1 MADNK
6 TEKATPQRRD
16 KVRKEGKIPR
26 SRELSSSLALMSVIC
41 LLHWSKP
48 NWIQEWH
55 DLMDRLLNTAV
66 NSDIGTNSAVL
77 SWTGVAAFKWIAPPA
92 LVGLGA
98 AVMVQFAQGGIV
110 FAPVAIAPKF
120 TKLSPAQ
127 NVKQLFS
134 IGGYSRLLKSLVPLT
149 IVVYITFLIITS
161 DWSAIIHA
169 STAGLAAL
177 PNALM
182 GRVWEI
188 GWKSAF
194 VFTLWSVVDYA
205 LQRRKFENDLKMSK
219 QEIRDESKQNEG
231 NPHSKNRT
239 RKLQRQMRKKR
250 MMQDVKKA
258 TVIIT
263 NPTHF
268 AVALRY
274 DLETMGAPVVV
285 AKGQDLVAK
294 QIRQIAQWHDV
305 PMVENPPLARALYR
319 SVDVGSVIPNKLYT
333 AVAEILAF
341 VYRAQAQAAQ
351 RNGGRA

>member
-1 MADNK
+1 MASDK
-6 TEKATPQRRD
+6 TEKATPRRRD

-26 SRELSSSLALMSVIC
+26 SRELSSSLALMSLIC
-41 LLHWSKP
+41 LLHWSQP
-48 NWIQEWH
+48 HWVQDWH
-55 DLMDRLLNTAV
+55 SLMSRLLNTATD
-66 NSDIGTNSAVL
+66 SDIGANSAVL
-77 SWTGVAAFKWIAPPA
+77 SWTGVMAFNWIWPGAVVA
-92 LVGLGA
+92 LGTA
-98 AVMVQFAQGGIV
+98 TMVQLAQGGIV
-110 FAPVAIAPKF
+110 FAPAAIAPKI

-127 NVKQLFS
+127 NIKQLFS
-134 IGGYSRLLKSLVPLT
+134 LGGYSRLLKSLVPL
-149 IVVYITFLIITS
+149 IVVAYITFLIITS

-169 STAGLAAL
+169 STAGLSAL
-177 PNALM
+177 PGALM

-188 GWKSAF
+188 GWKGAF

-219 QEIRDESKQNEG
+219 QEIRDDNKESDG
-231 NPHSKNRT
+231 NPQAKNRM
-239 RKLQRQMRKKR
+239 RKMQRQMRKKR

-258 TVIIT
+258 TVIVT

>member
-6 TEKATPQRRD
+6 TEKATPRRRD

-26 SRELSSSLALMSVIC
+26 SRELSSSLALMGVIC
-41 LLHWSKP
+41 LLHWSQP
-48 NWIQEWH
+48 NWVQQWH
-55 DLMDRLLNTAV
+55 GLMDRLLNLAIQG
-66 NSDIGTNSAVL
+66 DIGANTTVFA
-77 SWTGVAAFKWIAPPA
+77 WTGVMALQWVWPSIAVA
-92 LVGLGA
+92 MGI
-98 AVMVQFAQGGIV
+98 AVMVQFGQGGIV
-110 FAPVAIAPKF
+110 FAPAAIAPKF
-120 TKLSPAQ
+120 SKLNPVQ
-127 NVKQLFS
+127 NMKQIFS
-134 IGGYSRLLKSLVPLT
+134 LGGYSRLLKSLLPLAA
-149 IVVYITFLIITS
+149 VVYLTFIIITS

-169 STAGLAAL
+169 STTGLTAL

-188 GWKSAF
+188 GWKGAF
-194 VFTLWSVVDYA
+194 VFTLWSVVDYV

-219 QEIRDESKQNEG
+219 QEVRDESKETEG
-231 NPHSKNRT
+231 NPQAKGRV
-239 RKLQRQMRKKR
+239 RKLQRQLRKKR
-250 MMQDVKKA
+250 MLQDVKKA
-258 TVIIT
+258 TVIVT

-268 AVALRY
+268 AVALKY
-274 DLETMGAPVVV
+274 DIETMGAPVVV

-341 VYRAQAQAAQ
+341 VYRARAQAAQ

>member
-6 TEKATPQRRD
+6 TEKATPRRRD
-16 KVRKEGKIPR
+16 KIRKEGKIPR
-26 SRELSSSLALMSVIC
+26 SRELSSAFALMGVIC

-48 NWIQEWH
+48 GWVEQWR
-55 DLMDRLLNTAV
+55 DLMDRLLKTAV
-66 NSDIGTNSAVL
+66 NTDISASSTVL
-77 SWTGVAAFKWIAPPA
+77 SWTGVTAFKWIAPSA
-92 LVGLGA
+92 ILGFGIA
-98 AVMVQFAQGGIV
+98 MLVQFGQGGIV
-110 FAPVAIAPKF
+110 FAPAAIAPKF

-134 IGGYSRLLKSLVPLT
+134 LGGYSRLLKSLVPLSV
-149 IVVYITFLIITS
+149 VVYLTFIIITA
-161 DWSAIIHA
+161 DWSSIVHA
-169 STAGLAAL
+169 SAAGLAAL
-177 PNALM
+177 PATLM
-182 GRVWEI
+182 GHVWEI

-219 QEIRDESKQNEG
+219 QEVRDENKETEG
-231 NPHSKNRT
+231 NPQAKGRV
-239 RKLQRQMRKKR
+239 RRLQRQMRKKR
-250 MMQDVKKA
+250 MMQEVKKA
-258 TVIIT
+258 TVVIT

-274 DLETMGAPVVV
+274 DLETMGAPEVV

-294 QIRQIAQWHDV
+294 QIRQIAQWHDI

-319 SVDVGSVIPNKLYT
+319 SVDVGSVIPSKLYT